1 MKIEVTFGWVLAIL
15 LQSLDGEEWAGTG
28 SQNRTANY
36 PLSKHKLCSMWD
48 SILNYSVYTVSGRG
62 NGQSITDGGQSAS
75 TQQVKEAS
83 KVKQSSKGH
92 VGGRLLKRLFV
103 PWRGYKLLN
112 HFFSWASEVCH
123 QNTETYRRDQWS
135 PILPKFESLLK
146 VVKDGST
153 SQLRKCRCL
162 SFVIMVSR
170 ISLCQFVKTK
180 LPKKKKKLMIWN
192 NAQHGSVRLSF
203 MSER

>member
-15 LQSLDGEEWAGTG
+15 LQSLDGEERAGTG

-92 VGGRLLKRLFV
+92 I
-103 PWRGYKLLN
+103 RG
-112 HFFSWASEVCH
+112 HFWKDCLCRGEAISPLIIFLISFCSLPS
-123 QNTETYRRDQWS
+123 NTETYRRDQWS
-135 PILPKFESLLK
+135 PILPNLRASLK
-146 VVKDGST
+146 
-153 SQLRKCRCL
+153 
-162 SFVIMVSR
+162 
-170 ISLCQFVKTK
+170 
-180 LPKKKKKLMIWN
+180 
-192 NAQHGSVRLSF
+192 
-203 MSER
+203 MSKMALHHN

>member
-15 LQSLDGEEWAGTG
+15 LQSLDGEERAGTG
-28 SQNRTANY
+28 SQNRTANS

-92 VGGRLLKRLFV
+92 I
-103 PWRGYKLLN
+103 RG
-112 HFFSWASEVCH
+112 HFWKDCLCRKEAISSLIIFLISFCSLPPKH
-123 QNTETYRRDQWS
+123 RDVSARSMKPNPPQ
-135 PILPKFESLLK
+135 FESLLK
-146 VVKDGST
+146 DVKDGST
-153 SQLRKCRCL
+153 SQLRKCSWCL
-162 SFVIMVSR
+162 F
-170 ISLCQFVKTK
+170 L
-180 LPKKKKKLMIWN
+180 L
-192 NAQHGSVRLSF
+192 
-203 MSER
+203 